1 MIKLVDEI
9 VTTVDPVSGPKERQ
23 LTLGTIE
30 SSILAMNASE
40 HQSHGLAIG
49 MDPAIANDLTVAVK
63 EQHHTSGYKVERKLS
78 LTLLIHLLANISDA
92 EIAEI
97 TRRDADHAGRSTKY

>member
-1 MIKLVDEI
+1 MIKLVDRT
-9 VTTVDPVSGPKERQ
+9 VTTVDPVTGSKERQ

-30 SSILAMNASE
+30 DSVLAMNASE

-49 MDPAIANDLTVAVK
+49 MDPTIGNDLTVAIK
-63 EQHHTSGYKVERKLS
+63 EQHHTGGYKVERKLS
-78 LTLLIHLLANISDA
+78 LTTLIHLLANIHAD

-97 TRRDADHAGRSTKY
+97 IKRDEDHAGHSTKY